1 MATHSSILAW
11 KTPWVEEAGGLESM
25 GCKESDMTEQL
36 ASIHFTSTVTPGA
49 VGLAGMHLGWDF
61 SPSAAL
67 ALGPDHSTQWA
78 SQVALV
84 VKPPAN
90 AQDVKRCRFDPW
102 VGKMPLGRVWQP
114 TPAFSSGE
122 CHGQRSLM
130 GYGVAKSQTQL
141 RQLST
146 RACVLWGGGLCF
158 LKKDTKQYLG
168 PYPLDARGI
177 LPSTQAVTSKLTQS
191 SVSPG
196 QLGHPAEMILISSH
210 QAFSSG
216 ARGKESARR
225 RCKRRGFGP
234 WAGKMPLEEGMATQ
248 ASVPAWSIPW
258 TEEPGGL
265 QSMGS
270 QRVRHD

>member
-102 VGKMPLGRVWQP
+102 VGTMPLGRVWQA
-114 TPAFSSGE
+114 THSS
-122 CHGQRSLM
+122 
-130 GYGVAKSQTQL
+130 
-141 RQLST
+141 
-146 RACVLWGGGLCF
+146 
-158 LKKDTKQYLG
+158 
-168 PYPLDARGI
+168 I
-177 LPSTQAVTSKLTQS
+177 LVWR
-191 SVSPG
+191 
-196 QLGHPAEMILISSH
+196 M
-210 QAFSSG
+210 
-216 ARGKESARR
+216 
-225 RCKRRGFGP
+225 
-234 WAGKMPLEEGMATQ
+234 
-248 ASVPAWSIPW
+248 PW
-258 TEEPGGL
+258 TEEPRGL
-265 QSMGS
+265 QSVGS
-270 QRVRHD
+270 PRVGHN